1 MSFVRDLLYFF
12 IIGVPGSAYPTVLM
26 DMIFE
31 TTIQNVVQRTP
42 SVKSFQINLP
52 QAVEFKA
59 GQFLQAS
66 LLVNG
71 KEEGKYFT
79 ISSSPSEKRFVE
91 FTKRITESPFSQA
104 LDQIGPGGWM
114 KISMPMGRFTLDRAG
129 ADAKIAFLS
138 GGIGITPII
147 SMCRSAADQN
157 LDRDMILLYGNR
169 TQDDVPFKEE
179 WEELT
184 RRLPRLRVVHVLE
197 SPPEGWEGH
206 AGYITKETVVSEI
219 PDYRDRAFFVCG
231 PPGMV
236 AALSGILEK
245 DLSLPREQII
255 TENFD
260 GY

>member
-1 MSFVRDLLYFF
+1 
-12 IIGVPGSAYPTVLM
+12 M

-59 GQFLQAS
+59 GQFMQVSIIAG
-66 LLVNG
+66 G

-79 ISSSPSEKRFVE
+79 ISSPPSETRFIE
-91 FTKRITESPFSQA
+91 FTKRITQSPFSQA
-104 LDQIGPGGWM
+104 LDRMAPGDRV
-114 KISMPMGRFTLDRAG
+114 KISMPMGRFTLERAG
-129 ADAKIAFLS
+129 GNRIAFLS

-147 SMCRSAADQN
+147 SICRFAAHEQMD
-157 LDRDMILLYGNR
+157 LDVVLLYGNR
-169 TQDDVPFKEE
+169 TQGDIPFKDELD
-179 WEELT
+179 ELT
-184 RRLPRLRVVHVLE
+184 RAIPRLRVVHVLE
-197 SPPEGWEGH
+197 SPPEGWQGYT
-206 AGYITKETVVSEI
+206 GYITKETVVSEI
-219 PDYRDRAFFVCG
+219 PDYRDRIFFVCG

-236 AALSGILEK
+236 AALTGILEK
-245 DLSLPREQII
+245 GLALPREQII

>member
-1 MSFVRDLLYFF
+1 
-12 IIGVPGSAYPTVLM
+12 M

-59 GQFLQAS
+59 GQFMT
-66 LLVNG
+66 VTIRVDG
-71 KEEGKYFT
+71 KEDSKYFT
-79 ISSSPSEKRFVE
+79 ISSSPSEKHFIE
-91 FTKRITESPFSQA
+91 FTKRITQSSFSQA
-104 LDQIGPGGWM
+104 LDRMAPGDRV
-114 KISMPMGRFTLDRAG
+114 KISMPMGRFTLERAS

-147 SMCRSAADQN
+147 SICRSAADQK

-169 TQDDVPFKEE
+169 TQDDVPFKKE
-179 WEELT
+179 WEKLT
-184 RRLPRLRVVHVLE
+184 RALPRLRVVHILE
-197 SPPEGWEGH
+197 SPPEGWTGP
-206 AGYITKETVVSEI
+206 AGYMTAGMIREKI
-219 PDYRDRAFFVCG
+219 PDFARRVFFVCG

-236 AALSGILEK
+236 AALTGILEK
-245 DLSLPREQII
+245 GLALPREQII